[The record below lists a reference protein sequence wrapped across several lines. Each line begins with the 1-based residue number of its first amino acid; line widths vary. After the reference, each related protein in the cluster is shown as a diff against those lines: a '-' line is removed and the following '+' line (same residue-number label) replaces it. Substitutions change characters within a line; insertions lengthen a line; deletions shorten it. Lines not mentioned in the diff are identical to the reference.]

1 MAKKCSTCAPYIR
14 TALWLLAALW
24 LWGNGELAF
33 HFIANGSFDALQQ
46 NAATQIA
53 IVGDILLPVLVVG
66 FIIYRVI
73 RKKKTVPTRE
83 K

>member
-1 MAKKCSTCAPYIR
+1 MAKKCSTCAPYLR
-14 TALWLLAALW
+14 TALFLLAALW

-53 IVGDILLPVLVVG
+53 IVGDILLPFAIIALILRRVLLS
-66 FIIYRVI
+66 
-73 RKKKTVPTRE
+73 RKKK
-83 K
+83 